1 MKLGGNQTRMAEGLR
16 GAVEDPRRVGG
27 CHPDGEGGSIERGE
41 VYMIFLM
48 FKVIVKS
55 ININVFVMF
64 NLVD

>member
-41 VYMIFLM
+41 VGSVMFIIISFDISIFLIKY
-48 FKVIVKS
+48 FS
-55 ININVFVMF
+55 
-64 NLVD
+64 